1 MSPNGQTHF
10 KNLFGTLCIKGLMSN
25 TRKRYKK
32 KQILRRFWIRPAQT
46 SLWSDKFLQ
55 DKVISEDWRENLRM
69 SRNSFYKL
77 CDLLAPFTS
86 KNTTYIR
93 QPISPET
100 EVAATLYYLSDA
112 GRMGKTAN
120 FFGIGKSTVSSIVKN
135 VTEMKCQHL
144 GPKFIKLP
152 LSENEV
158 KHLTYCFEKFMVFP
172 SV

>member
-1 MSPNGQTHF
+1 MSQNGQTHF

-86 KNTTYIR
+86 KNATYIR

-112 GRMGKTAN
+112 RRMGKTAN

-172 SV
+172 NV